1 MKDWKKL
8 SAPVLIFALLP
19 LMMSL
24 TGCQTT
30 PSAASQEVLKE
41 VAQEKDE
48 AACQHFQTPLF
59 TLEELREQPPAAL
72 RILGLWDQLWVD
84 WGCE

>member
-1 MKDWKKL
+1 MMRDWKKL
-8 SAPVLIFALLP
+8 MPAVLVFALVP
-19 LMMSL
+19 MMIL
-24 TGCQTT
+24 AGCQTA
-30 PSAASQEVLKE
+30 PSAGSPEVLAE
-41 VAQEKDE
+41 TVTEQDE

-59 TLEELREQPPAAL
+59 TLDELRDQPPEAL

>member
-8 SAPVLIFALLP
+8 IVPAMIFALVP
-19 LMMSL
+19 LMI

-30 PSAASQEVLKE
+30 PSAASPGVLNE

-48 AACQHFQTPLF
+48 AACKHFQTPLF
-59 TLEELREQPPAAL
+59 TLDELREQPPEAI

>member
-1 MKDWKKL
+1 
-8 SAPVLIFALLP
+8 
-19 LMMSL
+19 MMSL
-24 TGCQTT
+24 TGCLTQ
-30 PSAASQEVLKE
+30 PSAASPEVVEE
-41 VAQEKDE
+41 VAAEKDK

-59 TLEELREQPPAAL
+59 TLDELREQPPEAL